1 MIPFSVLYGVSNQ
14 CNHLEKVYLGTE
26 EAKTFVAATVFEK
39 TVVHLAKDLI
49 YTMLTQRRSQSQLL
63 ISQNPTVIE
72 YTMISRRVRS
82 LFSSSRSWSRR
93 FSLII
98 CLRKEIE
105 STSAT
110 SSCVPSNVGSQLER
124 LYLEVSSRGLDEIAQ
139 VDPPRSIVMDSVRT
153 SCPFGRAA
161 FSLIERS
168 LRKRVCER
176 PSSVCG
182 VAVTGR
188 SRSKKSKG
196 CSVRVRT
203 RGGVFNAKGSVRFD
217 VIRSKSLGLELFW
230 SPAIKILSGTSI
242 TVVVLGKSPF
252 PHLSSA
258 DPGAT

>member
-124 LYLEVSSRGLDEIAQ
+124 LY
-139 VDPPRSIVMDSVRT
+139 MDSVRT